1 MRVVVVEVGECLPI
15 VKVLANK
22 IGKFWLDKPI
32 IKRVA
37 MMLFKFFTIIFF
49 TKAYKVKIFL
59 KSGRVAFD
67 ILSE

>member
-1 MRVVVVEVGECLPI
+1 MVVVAVGGCLPI

-22 IGKFWLDKPI
+22 IDKFWLDKPI
-32 IKRVA
+32 IKTVA
-37 MMLFKFFTIIFF
+37 MMLFKFFPIIFF

-59 KSGRVAFD
+59 KSVCVAFD